1 MVATP
6 LYRTGKSTGT
16 QKTNQKTKFNNKK
29 YFLQY
34 IHAEITFLY
43 VTLLNNFARSDCNIL
58 SVILYKELDWTNTVE
73 EIAKPYR
80 SI

>member
-6 LYRTGKSTGT
+6 LYRTGNPTGN

-29 YFLQY
+29 YFSQY

-58 SVILYKELDWTNTVE
+58 SVILDKELDWTNTVDK
-73 EIAKPYR
+73 IAKTYR